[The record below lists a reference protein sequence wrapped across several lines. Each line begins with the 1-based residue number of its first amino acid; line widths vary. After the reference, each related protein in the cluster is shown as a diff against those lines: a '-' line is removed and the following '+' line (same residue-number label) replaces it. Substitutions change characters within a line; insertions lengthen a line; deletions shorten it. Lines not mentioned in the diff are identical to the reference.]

1 MSRFYLSLAGAI
13 FAGALFWIIWAHAD
27 TITTGQLCG
36 LLFFACGGL
45 VPAVDQALHFR
56 DKAEA

>member
-1 MSRFYLSLAGAI
+1 MSRLWLSLGGAI
-13 FAGALFWIIWAHAD
+13 FAGALFWIIGTHAD

-36 LLFFACGGL
+36 LLFFACGGM

-56 DKAEA
+56 DKAEV